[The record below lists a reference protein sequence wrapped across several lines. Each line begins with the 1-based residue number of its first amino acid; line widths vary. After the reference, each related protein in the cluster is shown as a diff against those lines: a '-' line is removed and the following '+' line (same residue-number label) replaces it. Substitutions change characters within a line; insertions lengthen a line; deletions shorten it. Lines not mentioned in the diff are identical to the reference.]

1 MKWLNWQ
8 DYVYNL
14 VVSTI
19 VGVFGLLFGESIW
32 SALFYSILVFSM
44 ISILQMRR
52 AAAQAEAPLTPVQK
66 DERTEQITRAAG
78 LYAFLVESLLLAM
91 ALILFWAQPESPL
104 TQQLAPFGAIMFS
117 LVAGVVT
124 FWGAYFLM
132 GRQT

>member
-8 DYVYNL
+8 DYAYNL

-32 SALFYSILVFSM
+32 GALFYSILVFSM

-91 ALILFWAQPESPL
+91 ALILFWAQPESRL
-104 TQQLAPFGAIMFS
+104 AQQLAPFGAIMFS

-124 FWGAYFLM
+124 FFGAYFLM